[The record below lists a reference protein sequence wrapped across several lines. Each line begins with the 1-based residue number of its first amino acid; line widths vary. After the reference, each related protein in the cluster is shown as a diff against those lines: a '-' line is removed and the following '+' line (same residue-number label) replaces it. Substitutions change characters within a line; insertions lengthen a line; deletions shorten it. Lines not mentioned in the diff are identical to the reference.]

1 MCTSQTV
8 KSKKFSNRVN
18 RKIFKDFLNF
28 LPPHYPPPNTIQAK
42 FNSNWTRILK
52 IGNTANNAMWQ
63 HCIREDVA
71 TMQEWCPKVF
81 RLVQKFKHGAG
92 VVLTVDKIIFYGD
105 FKMHLR
111 IVFMKYHS

>member
-1 MCTSQTV
+1 MCTSQTA
-8 KSKKFSNRVN
+8 KSKKFSNRVTE
-18 RKIFKDFLNF
+18 KIFKDFRNF
-28 LPPHYPPPNTIQAK
+28 LPPPTTTIQAK
-42 FNSNWTRILK
+42 IDSNWTRILK
-52 IGNTANNAMWQ
+52 NGNTANNEMWQ

-71 TMQEWCPKVF
+71 TMQEWCPKVL

-92 VVLTVDKIIFYGD
+92 VLLTVDKIIFYGD